1 MEEGTNDV
9 RVAAQPADGCADTFL
24 QHAQVGRAQAAQDM
38 LFQPGPEP
46 FVAVQLRGVGG
57 EAKHTKAGAVMSS
70 YLRRGL

>member
-1 MEEGTNDV
+1 VEEGTNDV

-24 QHAQVGRAQAAQDM
+24 QHAQVGRAQAAQDV

-46 FVAVQLRGVGG
+46 FVGVQLRGVGG